1 MTLLDNLTKYRKVY
15 PHGQPFT
22 MIHNLTKYLLT
33 NMSKINSIYEFHFGT
48 TVSFL
53 RPVGNA
59 FEIRL
64 DWGRVQSPF
73 LQRVD

>member
-1 MTLLDNLTKYRKVY
+1 
-15 PHGQPFT
+15 